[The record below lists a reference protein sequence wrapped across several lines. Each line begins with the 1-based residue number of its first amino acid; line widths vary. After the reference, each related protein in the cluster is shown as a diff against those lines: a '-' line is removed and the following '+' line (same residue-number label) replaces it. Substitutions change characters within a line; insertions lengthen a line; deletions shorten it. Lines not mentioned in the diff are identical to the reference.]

1 MRRRLA
7 LALAALTAAAA
18 LAAGAPWYERY
29 RRGLELEQ
37 AGAWESA
44 VTEFRAA
51 AAVERTPKRRV
62 HTYGQNFLFD
72 YDPHFHLA
80 RCLTE
85 LGRYREAGMHLT
97 AAIRAG
103 VTPRE
108 QLAPIEQRLAEAR
121 EVRGAPTAP
130 PVGRLVVESSP
141 PGARVVI
148 DGTGSGTAPLGP
160 LALPAGA
167 HSIRLELAGHAPEER
182 SVTLEAGGTFTLAV
196 RLLPVVA
203 AAPSPVVV
211 AAMPSPTT
219 VRSTV
224 PAATATPAP
233 PGPTVELPTAVP
245 PPEFVVGTTR
255 TADTAPDPSPT
266 TGFTAIEVPPV
277 RPIVRR
283 VAPAVVIGLSL
294 LVLLWAMAR
303 RRRER
308 REPTAPNRLDALPT
322 TPVEGPGRLGSY
334 HVVSPLGRGGMATT
348 YQARRLKDGATVAL
362 KVPHE
367 FCLDDATFVARFLR
381 EGRLGEQLH
390 HPGIVRILEA
400 CEERGRPFIAM
411 ELLSG
416 RTLKH
421 ELRERGRFSVRR
433 SLEVARAVAEA
444 LDYAHAKGVVH
455 RDLKPDNIMVLPDGS
470 LKVMDF
476 GIARMAGGEGL
487 TTTHLFIGTPLYAA
501 PEMVDPKHIDHRID
515 LYALGIILY
524 EMLEGDVPFS
534 ADSPYRVLEMHQR
547 APLPRREALRHPV
560 PPAVWAIVERL
571 CEKDRERRFP
581 SAEAL
586 LVEINRLLRDLP
598 EMEG

>member
-1 MRRRLA
+1 
-7 LALAALTAAAA
+7 
-18 LAAGAPWYERY
+18 
-29 RRGLELEQ
+29 
-37 AGAWESA
+37 
-44 VTEFRAA
+44 
-51 AAVERTPKRRV
+51 
-62 HTYGQNFLFD
+62 
-72 YDPHFHLA
+72 
-80 RCLTE
+80 
-85 LGRYREAGMHLT
+85 
-97 AAIRAG
+97 
-103 VTPRE
+103 
-108 QLAPIEQRLAEAR
+108 
-121 EVRGAPTAP
+121 
-130 PVGRLVVESSP
+130 LVVGATP
-141 PGARVVI
+141 PGDAV
-148 DGTGSGTAPLGP
+148 
-160 LALPAGA
+160 
-167 HSIRLELAGHAPEER
+167 PE
-182 SVTLEAGGTFTLAV
+182 
-196 RLLPVVA
+196 
-203 AAPSPVVV
+203 PSP
-211 AAMPSPTT
+211 S
-219 VRSTV
+219 
-224 PAATATPAP
+224 
-233 PGPTVELPTAVP
+233 G
-245 PPEFVVGTTR
+245 
-255 TADTAPDPSPT
+255 
-266 TGFTAIEVPPV
+266 GFTPIEVPPV
-277 RPIVRR
+277 RSASRL
-283 VAPAVVIGLSL
+283 VAPALTVGVL
-294 LVLLWAMAR
+294 LLILLWALAR

-308 REPTAPNRLDALPT
+308 REPTAPTRLDALPT
-322 TPVEGPGRLGSY
+322 TPVEDPGRLGSY
-334 HVVSPLGRGGMATT
+334 HVIGPLGRGGMATT
-348 YQARRLKDGATVAL
+348 YQARRLKDGTSVAL

-390 HPGIVRILEA
+390 HPGIVRIFEA
-400 CEERGRPFIAM
+400 GEQHGRPFIAM
-411 ELLSG
+411 ELLAG

-487 TTTHLFIGTPLYAA
+487 TSTHLFIGTPLYAA
-501 PEMVDPKHIDHRID
+501 PEMVDPKHIDHRVD

-547 APLPRREALRHPV
+547 APLPRRDALRHPV

>member
-1 MRRRLA
+1 MLDSKRGEVMTRVIRERVVAVLLGVA
-7 LALAALTAAAA
+7 VAVTAAAA
-18 LAAGAPWYERY
+18 PPPGAPWHERY

-37 AGAWESA
+37 AGSWEPA
-44 VTEFRAA
+44 IAEFRAA
-51 AAVERTPKRRV
+51 AAVERAPKKRV
-62 HTYGQNFLFD
+62 HTSGQNFLFN

-85 LGRYREAGMHLT
+85 LGRYREAGMHLGI
-97 AAIRAG
+97 AIRAG

-108 QLAPIEQRLAEAR
+108 QLAPIEQRLAAVR
-121 EVRGAPTAP
+121 ETRGAPTAP
-130 PVGRLVVESSP
+130 AAGRLVVESTP
-141 PGARVVI
+141 AGARVIV
-148 DGTGSGTAPLGP
+148 DGAGAGTAPLGP
-160 LALPAGA
+160 LSLPAGE
-167 HSIRLELAGHAPEER
+167 HTVRLELAGHTPEQR
-182 SVTLEAGGTFTLAV
+182 SVTVEAGGTSTLTV
-196 RLLPVVA
+196 TLLPLAAATPSPTAIA
-203 AAPSPVVV
+203 AAP
-211 AAMPSPTT
+211 
-219 VRSTV
+219 
-224 PAATATPAP
+224 TPAQSATSQP
-233 PGPTVELPTAVP
+233 EAALGAAAPAGATLGPA
-245 PPEFVVGTTR
+245 
-255 TADTAPDPSPT
+255 PT
-266 TGFTAIEVPPV
+266 TGFTPIEVPQARPV
-277 RPIVRR
+277 ARFL
-283 VAPAVVIGLSL
+283 APALTIGISL
-294 LVLLWAMAR
+294 LILLWAMAR

-308 REPTAPNRLDALPT
+308 RDPTAPTRLDAAPT
-322 TPVEGPGRLGSY
+322 TPVEGPGRLGRY
-334 HVVSPLGRGGMATT
+334 QVVSPLGRGGMATT
-348 YQARRLKDGATVAL
+348 YQARRLRDGATVAL

-381 EGRLGEQLH
+381 EGKLGEQLH

-400 CEERGRPFIAM
+400 GEEGGRPFIAM
-411 ELLSG
+411 ELLAG

-501 PEMVDPKHIDHRID
+501 TEMVDPKHIDHRVD

-534 ADSPYRVLEMHQR
+534 ADSPYRVLELHQR
-547 APLPRREALRHPV
+547 APLPRREQLRHPV
-560 PPAVWAIVERL
+560 PPPVWTIVERL

-581 SAEAL
+581 SAEAV
-586 LVEINRLLRDLP
+586 LVEISRLLRDLP
-598 EMEG
+598 EMEA